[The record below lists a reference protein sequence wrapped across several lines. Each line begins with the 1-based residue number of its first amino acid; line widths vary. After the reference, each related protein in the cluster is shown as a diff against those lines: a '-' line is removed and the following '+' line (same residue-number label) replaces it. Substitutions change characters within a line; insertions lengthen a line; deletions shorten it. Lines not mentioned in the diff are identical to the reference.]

1 MHLGFCLLYCYATK
15 STSSRLSTYICDW
28 ESRSPKPS
36 SLAILHRKKA
46 NKVFGKH
53 STRLLDRFSKF
64 IITTCLPLRWS
75 CAGPRH
81 IYHKL
86 RESACGLQNSITVKE
101 DMYVL
106 DSRIMSYILNISI
119 CVGMILLDIL
129 LQWFLFITVIDL
141 ASIFHST
148 FVSLWNL
155 VFSSIIYF
163 WIKIKLKMLI
173 FPTGQEVWQV
183 LWILIQLC
191 YLI

>member
-1 MHLGFCLLYCYATK
+1 
-15 STSSRLSTYICDW
+15 
-28 ESRSPKPS
+28 
-36 SLAILHRKKA
+36 
-46 NKVFGKH
+46 
-53 STRLLDRFSKF
+53 
-64 IITTCLPLRWS
+64 
-75 CAGPRH
+75 
-81 IYHKL
+81 
-86 RESACGLQNSITVKE
+86 
-101 DMYVL
+101 MYVL

-173 FPTGQEVWQV
+173 FPTGQEV
-183 LWILIQLC
+183 
-191 YLI
+191 